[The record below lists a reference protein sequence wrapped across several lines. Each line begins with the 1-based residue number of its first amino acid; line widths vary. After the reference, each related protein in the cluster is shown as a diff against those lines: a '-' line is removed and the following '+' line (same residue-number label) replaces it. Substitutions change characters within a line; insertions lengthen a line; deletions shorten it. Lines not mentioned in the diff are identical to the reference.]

1 MSATDSI
8 TMQDALVQQKLL
20 SRNTSYATSRPVSF
34 VTAPSNPDDDFTDA
48 VSDSDYESDDGYS
61 TPAYDMSSISIARA
75 VPALPVKSAQRV
87 SRFLDIQTLE
97 IKKAD
102 AESNPVI
109 SSTAPHDL
117 YLSSEEDASSSADD
131 FSDCGTLSDSETSQ
145 KSPKSPLRH
154 AAQEFT
160 AREITVVFKG
170 KPSMVNLSRQ
180 APTAP
185 PPRSN
190 ARVGADVPRLRRM
203 PTDSALP
210 RQAALNAQA
219 AAKQAR
225 NSMYVA
231 QHEVDIPALS
241 HQFLDMDPFPTAPG
255 ARKRDSLQSSRSSS
269 QESLRRSAT
278 TRSRSKSSGRESLR
292 SSSPST
298 RSLRSVSSLAFGE
311 EKSQM
316 LTCVHEEALRPVPV
330 KSYTAPPSNESRP
343 KSKRLSMY
351 EAPSVF
357 ANAAAPP
364 QAASQG
370 GAMSRLRAGRLFRRH
385 AKA

>member
-1 MSATDSI
+1 MSTTDS
-8 TMQDALVQQKLL
+8 MNAQDALVQQKLF

-34 VTAPSNPDDDFTDA
+34 VTAPSTPDDDFTDG
-48 VSDSDYESDDGYS
+48 VSDSDCDSDDGYS
-61 TPAYDMSSISIARA
+61 TPAYDMSNISIARA

-109 SSTAPHDL
+109 LSTAPHDL

-131 FSDCGTLSDSETSQ
+131 FSDCGSLSDSETSQ

-160 AREITVVFKG
+160 AREITVIFKG
-170 KPSMVNLSRQ
+170 KPNMVNLGRQ
-180 APTAP
+180 MPTAP
-185 PPRSN
+185 PPKSS
-190 ARVGADVPRLRRM
+190 ARPGVEAPRLRRT

-225 NSMYVA
+225 YSMYVA
-231 QHEVDIPALS
+231 QHDTDAPTSS
-241 HQFLDMDPFPTAPG
+241 HRFLDMDPFPTAPET
-255 ARKRDSLQSSRSSS
+255 RRRDSLQSSRTAS
-269 QESLRRSAT
+269 QDSLRRSAT
-278 TRSRSKSSGRESLR
+278 TRSRSKSASRDSVR

-311 EKSQM
+311 EKSQA
-316 LTCVHEEALRPVPV
+316 LTHIQEESSRPAPV
-330 KSYTAPPSNESRP
+330 KSYTAPPSGELRP

-357 ANAAAPP
+357 ANASPSSPP
-364 QAASQG
+364 SSQG

-385 AKA
+385 GKA